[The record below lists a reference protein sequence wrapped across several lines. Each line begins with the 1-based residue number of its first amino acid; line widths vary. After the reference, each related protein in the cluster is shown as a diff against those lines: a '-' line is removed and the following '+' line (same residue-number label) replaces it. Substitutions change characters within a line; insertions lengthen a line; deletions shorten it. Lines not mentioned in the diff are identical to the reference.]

1 MKRFLL
7 PALAGLLLTAGFS
20 AAADSKPLQGRAKK
34 YQVYGVAF
42 YNLENLF
49 DTIPNNPENRDLEF
63 TPSGPRQW
71 NGVKYRSK
79 INNLARAITAM
90 TTPTTPNGP
99 AFIGVSEIENR
110 SVLEDLVKAVD
121 QRLVE
126 EGRQPWNLQIVHHD
140 SPDAR
145 GVDVSALYNPRQFR
159 FVDVTNSRLVLPTYP
174 TFRTRDQMCVTGVMG
189 GDTVSVIVNHW
200 PSRIG
205 GQERSS
211 WLREAAAEL
220 SKHIADSLWQLRPN
234 QGVIVMGDLNDDP
247 QDRSCARVL
256 GALRDMDKVKP
267 HQFYNPWWKIL
278 DKGIG
283 TLAYKGQWNLFD
295 QIIVSGTLLKDN
307 GADLAFQSAKV
318 NNFDFLKDTE
328 GTRQHYPLRTYA
340 SGVFLNGYSDHFPTE
355 ILLVKENRAPG
366 TEIAPVKAPRRVV
379 AKPVKTA
386 TTITQPDWSRN
397 AVIYEVNWRQISETG
412 KLAQLEEQL
421 PRLRDLG
428 VDILWL
434 MPVHPISEINRKG
447 GLGSYYAVKDY
458 TDVNPELGT
467 REEFRQ
473 FVDKAHQQGFK
484 VIIDWVPNHSGCD
497 NPWVTEHPDWYA
509 RDEKGEMFGP
519 FDWTDVYKFDYSNP
533 EMREAMRQA
542 MLYWLNEMGIDG
554 FRCDVAMQ
562 VPTDFWN
569 ETRPV
574 LESAKPDVF
583 MLAEA
588 SEPDLVEHA
597 FNMAYNWP
605 MKDVFNSIAATAG
618 QRTYDDKLP
627 KGHTPAA
634 IDSLLQAQE
643 RNFVADSYLM
653 NMVTNHDLNSW
664 EGTEFERL
672 GNLTDAFA
680 VLSYTLPGMP
690 LIYTGQ
696 ETGMNRAF
704 EFFVKD
710 TPPSFEPRNSFFTFY
725 KRLNDLKHSQPALAA
740 GTKGGEMIRYATA
753 DPSIYAFSRSVG
765 DSRVLVIANLGSASA
780 KVSFTGNAP
789 DMSLFPVQY
798 LAADGQLPDAVLDT
812 ETRAASLPSVLAPGA
827 WRIYISK

>member
-1 MKRFLL
+1 MKRLL
-7 PALAGLLLTAGFS
+7 LSVFAGLLISMGFTAQ
-20 AAADSKPLQGRAKK
+20 AETPTKKAPAKK

-49 DTIPNNPENRDLEF
+49 DTIPNNPENRDAEF
-63 TPSGPRQW
+63 TPGGARQW
-71 NGVKYRSK
+71 NSAKYNSK
-79 INNLARAITAM
+79 INNMARVITAM

-121 QRLVE
+121 RRLTD
-126 EGRQPWNLQIVHHD
+126 EGRQPWNLQVIHHD

-145 GVDVSALYNPRQFR
+145 GIDVSALYNPRQFK
-159 FVDVTNSRLVLPTYP
+159 FVDVTNHRLHLPTYT
-174 TFRTRDQMCVTGVMG
+174 TFRTRDQMCVTGVIA

-200 PSRIG
+200 PSRLG

-211 WLREAAAEL
+211 WLREAAADL

-234 QGVIVMGDLNDDP
+234 QGVIVMGDFNDDP
-247 QDRSCARVL
+247 QDRSCSVNL
-256 GALRDMDKVKP
+256 GAKRDIKKVSA
-267 HQFYNPWWKIL
+267 QEFYNPWWKIL

-295 QIIVSGTLLKDN
+295 QIVVSGTLLKDN
-307 GADLAFQSAKV
+307 GAKLYYQTAKV
-318 NNFDFLKDTE
+318 NNFDFLMDTE
-328 GTRQHYPLRTYA
+328 GARQNYPRRTYSA
-340 SGVFLNGYSDHFPTE
+340 GIFLNGYSDHFPTE
-355 ILLVKENRAPG
+355 ILLVKEISANEAA
-366 TEIAPVKAPRRVV
+366 TSVIPRRVV

-386 TTITQPDWSRN
+386 TTISQPQWSRN

-412 KLAQLEEQL
+412 KIAQLQEQL
-421 PRLRDLG
+421 PRLKELG

-434 MPVHPISEINRKG
+434 MPVHPISELNRKG

-473 FVDKAHQQGFK
+473 FVDKAHEYGFK

-497 NPWVTEHPDWYA
+497 NPWVTEHPEWYA
-509 RDEKGEMFGP
+509 RNEKGEMFGP
-519 FDWTDVYKFDYSNP
+519 FDWTDVYKFDYSVP

-542 MLYWLNEMGIDG
+542 MLYWINEMGIDG

-574 LESAKPDVF
+574 LEAARPDIF

-605 MKDVFNSIAATAG
+605 MKDVFNAVAATAG
-618 QRTYDDKLP
+618 QRTFDDKLP
-627 KGHTPAA
+627 KGKTTEA
-634 IDSLLQAQE
+634 IDALLKEQE
-643 RNFVADSYLM
+643 RDFVADSYLM
-653 NMVTNHDLNSW
+653 NMITNHDLNSW

-704 EFFVKD
+704 EFFIKD
-710 TPPSFEPRNSFFTFY
+710 TPPAFEPRNTFFTFY
-725 KRLNDLKHSQPALAA
+725 QLLNNLKHNQAALEA
-740 GTKGGEMIRYATA
+740 GSTGGEMVRYATKSN
-753 DPSIYAFSRSVG
+753 SIYAFSRSAG
-765 DSRVLVIANLGSASA
+765 DSHVLVIANLGDKEAA
-780 KVSFTGNAP
+780 VEFTSVAP
-789 DMSLFPVQY
+789 DMTQFPVQY
-798 LAADGQLPDAVLDT
+798 LAADGQLPEATLDT
-812 ETRAASLPSVLAPGA
+812 ETKASVLPATLAPGA
-827 WRIYISK
+827 YRIFINK